1 MRQSRVIGKIHS
13 VEDARHYAQR
23 RLPRF
28 LYQRYEAGSA
38 QGLTAARNVSSFA
51 EVGFVPRAARFAPKR
66 DLSTTVLG
74 TPVAFPVLCAPVG
87 VLRIGHPDGEAGVAR
102 AAAAKGTV
110 AVMSSSSG
118 SPIEDVAAAA
128 KGPVF
133 YQLHYLGGR
142 ESAES
147 MITRAKAAGCKALVV
162 TVDSQGRAPAR
173 ELPVPE
179 KAFAPASLAIGDLL
193 KASPQIA
200 ARPGWLMAFARRPG
214 GLDLPMAPPMNGE
227 PVTIFNMLGAIYQRT
242 PVWADIPWIK
252 ELWGGPLAV
261 KGIVTVD
268 DARRAVDAGADA
280 VVVSNHG
287 GNGLDGRPA
296 TLPVLPQIVKAI
308 GDRTEVLMDGGIRR
322 GADVVKAIC
331 MGARAVLIGRAYVFG
346 LMAAGGPGVE
356 RVLEVIRG
364 GMDNT
369 MAFLGCESLPDLDP
383 SFVTYPAEWQPGQ

>member
-1 MRQSRVIGKIHS
+1 MRQPRVIRKIHS
-13 VEDARHYAQR
+13 VEDARYYAQR

-28 LYQRYEAGSA
+28 LYQRYEASSA
-38 QGLTAARNVSSFA
+38 QGITAAANVSSFA
-51 EVGFVPRAARFAPKR
+51 EVGFVPRAGRFAEKR

-102 AAAAKGTV
+102 AAARKGTV

-118 SPIEDVAAAA
+118 SRIEDVAAAA
-128 KGPVF
+128 HGPVF

-147 MITRAKAAGCKALVV
+147 MIARAKQAGVKALLV

-173 ELPVPE
+173 ERPVPE
-179 KAFAPASLAIGDLL
+179 KAFAPGSLAAGDLM
-193 KASPQIA
+193 KAFPQLA
-200 ARPGWLMAFARRPG
+200 SRPGWLLAFARRPG
-214 GLDLPMAPPMNGE
+214 GLDLPMAPPVNGR
-227 PVTIFNMLGAIYQRT
+227 PVTVFNMLDAIYRRT
-242 PVWADIPWIK
+242 PVWEDIPWIK
-252 ELWGGPLAV
+252 ELWGGPLGV
-261 KGIVTVD
+261 KGVVTAD

-296 TLPVLPQIVKAI
+296 TLTVLPQIVKAV

-322 GADVVKAIC
+322 GADVVKAVC
-331 MGARAVLIGRAYVFG
+331 LGARAVLIGRAYVFG

-356 RVLEVIRG
+356 RILDLMRG

-369 MAFLGCESLPDLDP
+369 MAFLGCESLLDLDP
-383 SFVTYPAEWQPGQ
+383 SFVTYPAGWQPRE